1 MTKQKETKI
10 EFDPNDDYGFK
21 SKVAKNW
28 INRQRVLITVSRGI
42 KNNEKQLAKNWM
54 SLLGHSKTDSKIEK
68 KEVVEQL
75 KDSCNAKSCE
85 NILYFEQKKDQLYLW
100 LGKFPNGPTV
110 KLHVPEIVSAES
122 FKFLGNCLRHSRS
135 ILSFEADFHNKPEYS
150 LLKNLFVDIFNLPK
164 EHPKS
169 QPFFDKV
176 LSFEVVNGLIYI
188 RLYQIN
194 KTGFKNDN
202 VELIEIGPR
211 MTLQVIKI
219 FGDFM
224 TGDILYSNP
233 EYNAPTKKRQI
244 REMELK
250 KKISKKQE
258 RKEVKQKKWEKLEQ
272 DKIRD
277 VHDEL
282 FE

>member
-1 MTKQKETKI
+1 MSKQKETKI
-10 EFDPNDDYGFK
+10 DFDPNDDYGFK

-28 INRQRVLITVSRGI
+28 INRQRVLVAMSRGI
-42 KNNEKQLAKNWM
+42 MKNEKQLAKNWIK
-54 SLLGHSKTDSKIEK
+54 LLGHSKTDSKIEK
-68 KEVVEQL
+68 KEVVEQI

-85 NILYFEQKKDQLYLW
+85 NLMYFEQRKDQLYIW

-110 KLHVPEIVSAES
+110 KLNVPEIVSAEN

-135 ILSFEADFHNKPEYS
+135 ILSFGSDFHNKPEYS

-176 LSFEVVNGLIYI
+176 ISFEVINGLIYI

-194 KTGFKNDN
+194 KAGFKNEN
-202 VELIEIGPR
+202 VELVEVGPR
-211 MTLQVIKI
+211 MTLQVIKV
-219 FGDFM
+219 FADFM

-233 EYNAPTKKRQI
+233 DYNAPTKKRQI
-244 REMELK
+244 REQALK
-250 KKISKKQE
+250 KKISKKQI
-258 RKEVKQKKWEKLEQ
+258 KKDVKQQKWEKLEH
-272 DKIRD
+272 DNIREAND
-277 VHDEL
+277 AL